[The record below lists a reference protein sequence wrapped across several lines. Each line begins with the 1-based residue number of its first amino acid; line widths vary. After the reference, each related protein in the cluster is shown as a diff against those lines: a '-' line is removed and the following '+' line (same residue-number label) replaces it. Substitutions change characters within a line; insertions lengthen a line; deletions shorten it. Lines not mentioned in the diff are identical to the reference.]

1 MSVRF
6 RICLAVWVVTVIC
19 SIACNTTRAESFDTG
34 DGWSIEISPLPISP
48 AVETASLGTPVTL
61 EATAEPADGEAE
73 PEIIQMPVCQRPDAG
88 DYQRIYDSIPFNRA
102 EYNVNPSYRHDSTM
116 ELLTGNARHQ
126 TIVKHETRRYRRPQ
140 LRYGYVPYRY
150 NNPRYGLNYYFYFPY
165 WNYRGIY

>member
-1 MSVRF
+1 MSIRF
-6 RICLAVWVVTVIC
+6 RICLAVWVVTVAC
-19 SIACNTTRAESFDTG
+19 SLVCGSANAEVYDVTDDWAVEILPAVKGSEINQVILTAPAATSAGDAESD
-34 DGWSIEISPLPISP
+34 
-48 AVETASLGTPVTL
+48 AASG
-61 EATAEPADGEAE
+61 A
-73 PEIIQMPVCQRPDAG
+73 MPVVSATCGQ

-126 TIVKHETRRYRRPQ
+126 TILQHSTAPIARRRP
-140 LRYGYVPYRY
+140 RYGYVPYRY

>member
-6 RICLAVWVVTVIC
+6 RICLAVWIVTVLC
-19 SIACNTTRAESFDTG
+19 SVACGTSFAEVYDVG
-34 DGWSIEISPLPISP
+34 DGWAIEVIP
-48 AVETASLGTPVTL
+48 AVKRTDLNNVVFDDSVTVTEDVAADDGALPVVHQTC
-61 EATAEPADGEAE
+61 G
-73 PEIIQMPVCQRPDAG
+73 Q
-88 DYQRIYDSIPFNRA
+88 DYRRIYNSIPFNRA

-126 TIVKHETRRYRRPQ
+126 TILRHSTERPAYPRR
-140 LRYGYVPYRY
+140 RYGYVPYRY